1 MDILNEFFLYI
12 EIIILVI
19 LVIILAWYVHDK
31 YVQRDHQLL
40 VNYPIIGRL
49 RYVLEEAREPFRQ
62 YFGDEKFYESKDK
75 LDWVYKAS
83 RDLPNYASFSPS
95 QPLPK
100 PKFMLRHATIVLNE
114 DEVDT
119 DFSVTFGTN
128 RKKPYTAKSIIAR
141 SAMSDGSISPEGTR
155 AFVRGSFM
163 GDFPINSG
171 EGGLTS
177 NFFVTHQNYD
187 EKYMEIVNGTAFQK
201 KVKTAVLKLF
211 NGALAAD
218 AYRKLVFKDNPEAET
233 YVFDAR
239 TQVFHRP
246 NWNAPLEFFPE
257 EVPEDMPDIILQVSS
272 GLYSVR
278 TKDGKFDPE
287 RYQKVMRFCKMTELK
302 IAQGAK
308 QTGGKLIAEKVSPA
322 IAYYRNVEA
331 HKDLFSPNR
340 FPYANSIEELFDF
353 IGQMQELSDKPVGIK
368 IVISDYENIVPYAKE
383 IKKRI
388 EEGNSAY
395 PDYISIDGGSGG
407 SATAPIEMMERIGL
421 NIRDSIYL
429 VNKVLEEYG
438 VRKQVK
444 LVASGKLLTPDD
456 IIVIMA
462 LGADFVQI
470 ARGFMMSAGCIR
482 ARYCSGTTGHDC
494 PVGLATQNKEK
505 RKKYFVHKQAKK
517 VRDYH
522 KNLLKS
528 VRGLLAVMG
537 LKNINELN
545 KHKIMFLDRNS
556 KVHDNIDDVFG
567 RILDI
572 GKDMEDEYHESR

>member
-1 MDILNEFFLYI
+1 MEVFLLYI
-12 EIIILVI
+12 EVIALVFFLI
-19 LVIILAWYVHDK
+19 MLAWYIHDK

-75 LDWVYKAS
+75 LDWVAKAS
-83 RDLPNYASFSPS
+83 RDLPNYASFSPA

-100 PKFMLRHATIVLNE
+100 PKFMLRHATIVLND
-114 DEVDT
+114 DEVDSH
-119 DFSVTFGTN
+119 FEVTFGEN
-128 RKKPYTAKSIIAR
+128 RKTPYTAKSIIAR

-155 AFVRGSFM
+155 AFVRGSYM
-163 GDFPINSG
+163 GNFPINSG

-187 EKYMEIVNGTAFQK
+187 EKYMKIVHGTEFQK
-201 KVKTAVLKLF
+201 KVKDVVTKLF

-218 AYRKLVFKDNPEAET
+218 VYRKMVFKDDPEAET

-239 TQVFHRP
+239 TKLFHRP
-246 NWNAPLEFFPE
+246 DWEAPLENFPE

-287 RYQKVMRFCKMTELK
+287 RYQKVMKFCKMTELK

-308 QTGGKLIAEKVSPA
+308 QTGGKLVAEKVSAA
-322 IAYYRNVEA
+322 IAYYRNVEP

-353 IGQMQELSDKPVGIK
+353 IGQMQELSGKPVGIK
-368 IVISDYENIVPYAKE
+368 IVISDYENIEPYAKE
-383 IKKRI
+383 IAKRVK
-388 EEGNSAY
+388 EGNTAY

-421 NIRDSIYL
+421 NVRDSIYL
-429 VNKVLEEYG
+429 TSKVLENHG
-438 VRKQVK
+438 VRDKVK
-444 LVASGKLLTPDD
+444 LIGSGKLLTPDD
-456 IIVIMA
+456 IVITMA
-462 LGADFVQI
+462 IGADFVQI

-482 ARYCSGTTGHDC
+482 ARYCSGTTGHQC
-494 PVGLATQNKEK
+494 PVGLATQDKDK
-505 RKKYFVHKQAKK
+505 RKNILCINKLKK
-517 VRDYH
+517 
-522 KNLLKS
+522 LE
-528 VRGLLAVMG
+528 
-537 LKNINELN
+537 I
-545 KHKIMFLDRNS
+545 I
-556 KVHDNIDDVFG
+556 I
-567 RILDI
+567 RIF
-572 GKDMEDEYHESR
+572 

>member
-1 MDILNEFFLYI
+1 MDLVNNFLLYI

-19 LVIILAWYVHDK
+19 LIIILAWYVHDK

-114 DEVDT
+114 NEVDT
-119 DFSVTFGTN
+119 DFSVTFGSK
-128 RKKPYTAKSIIAR
+128 REQPYTAKSIIAR

-187 EKYMEIVNGTAFQK
+187 EKYMEIVHGTAFQK
-201 KVKTAVLKLF
+201 KIKDVVLKLF

-218 AYRKLVFKDNPEAET
+218 VYRKLVFKDNKEAET

-246 NWNAPLEFFPE
+246 NWNAPLEDFPK

-287 RYQKVMRFCKMTELK
+287 RYQKVMSFCKMTEIK

-331 HKDLFSPNR
+331 NKDLFSPNR
-340 FPYANSIEELFDF
+340 FPYANTIEELFDF
-353 IGQMQELSDKPVGIK
+353 IGQMQELSEKPVGIK

-383 IKKRI
+383 IKKRV

-395 PDYISIDGGSGG
+395 PDFISIDGGSGG

-421 NIRDSIYL
+421 NVRDSIYL
-429 VNKVLEEYG
+429 VNKVLEEHG
-438 VRKQVK
+438 VRKDVNI
-444 LVASGKLLTPDD
+444 VASGKLLTPDD
-456 IIVIMA
+456 LVVIMA

-482 ARYCSGTTGHDC
+482 ARYCSGTTGHQC
-494 PVGLATQNKEK
+494 PVGLATQDKEK
-505 RKKYFVHKQAKK
+505 RRKYFVHKQAKK

-522 KNLLKS
+522 KNLIQGL
-528 VRGLLAVMG
+528 RGLLAVMG
-537 LKNINELN
+537 LKNIKELD

-572 GKDMEDEYHESR
+572 GKDKEDKYHES

>member
-1 MDILNEFFLYI
+1 MEVFLLYI
-12 EIIILVI
+12 EVI
-19 LVIILAWYVHDK
+19 LLVFLLIILAWYVHDK

-62 YFGDEKFYESKDK
+62 YFGDELFYESKDK
-75 LDWVYKAS
+75 LDWVAKAS

-100 PKFMLRHATIVLNE
+100 PKFMLRHATIVLNDE
-114 DEVDT
+114 EVDPH
-119 DFSVTFGTN
+119 FEVTFGEN
-128 RKKPYTAKSIIAR
+128 RKKPFTAKSIISR

-155 AFVRGSFM
+155 AFVRGSYM

-187 EKYMEIVNGTAFQK
+187 KKYMTLVYGTTFQK
-201 KVKTAVLKLF
+201 KVKDIVLKLF

-218 AYRKLVFKDNPEAET
+218 VYRKMVFKDSPEAET
-233 YVFDAR
+233 FVFDAK
-239 TQVFHRP
+239 TKIFHRP
-246 NWNAPLEFFPE
+246 NWEAPFEDFPD

-278 TKDGKFDPE
+278 TKDGKFDPD
-287 RYQKVMRFCKMTELK
+287 RYKKVMSFCRMTELK

-308 QTGGKLIAEKVSPA
+308 QTGGKLVAEKVSPA

-340 FPYANSIEELFDF
+340 FPFANSIEELFDF
-353 IGQMQELSDKPVGIK
+353 VGELQELSEKPVGIK
-368 IVISDYENIVPYAKE
+368 IVISDYENIEPYAQE
-383 IKKRI
+383 IRKRI
-388 EEGNSAY
+388 DEGNSAY

-421 NIRDSIYL
+421 NVRDSLYL
-429 VNKVLEEYG
+429 TNKVLENHG
-438 VRKQVK
+438 VRDKVK
-444 LVASGKLLTPDD
+444 IIGSGKLLTPDD
-456 IIVIMA
+456 VIITMA
-462 LGADFVQI
+462 IGADFVQI

-505 RKKYFVHKQAKK
+505 RKNYFVHKQAKK

-522 KNLLKS
+522 KNLLKG

-537 LKNINELN
+537 LKSIKELN
-545 KHKIMFLDRNS
+545 KHRIMFLDRNS

-567 RILDI
+567 RRLDI
-572 GKDMEDEYHESR
+572 GKDLDDEYHESK

>member
-83 RDLPNYASFSPS
+83 RDLPNYASFSPA

-114 DEVDT
+114 DEVDNE
-119 DFSVTFGTN
+119 FSVTFGN
-128 RKKPYTAKSIIAR
+128 KRKKPYTAKTIIAR

-187 EKYMEIVNGTAFQK
+187 EKYMEIVNGTVFQK
-201 KVKTAVLKLF
+201 RVKNVVLKLF

-218 AYRKLVFKDNPEAET
+218 AYRKLVFKDNKEAET

-246 NWNAPLEFFPE
+246 NWEAPLEFFPE
-257 EVPEDMPDIILQVSS
+257 DVPEDMPDIILQVSS

-287 RYQKVMRFCKMTELK
+287 RYQKVMRFCRMTEIK

-340 FPYANSIEELFDF
+340 FPYANSVEELYDF

-383 IKKRI
+383 LKKRI

-429 VNKVLEEYG
+429 VNKVLEDYG
-438 VRKQVK
+438 VRKHVK

-572 GKDMEDEYHESR
+572 GKDTEDEYHESR

>member
-1 MDILNEFFLYI
+1 MEILALYM
-12 EIIILVI
+12 EIIILI
-19 LVIILAWYVHDK
+19 FFIIILAWYVHDK

-49 RYVLEEAREPFRQ
+49 RYVLEEVREPFRQ

-75 LDWVYKAS
+75 LDWVYKAA

-114 DEVDT
+114 NEVENK
-119 DFSVTFGTN
+119 FEVTFGEN
-128 RKKPYTAKSIIAR
+128 RKNPFTAKSIIAR

-155 AFVRGSFM
+155 AFVRGAFM
-163 GDFPINSG
+163 GEFPINSG

-177 NFFVTHQNYD
+177 NFFVTHQNYTD
-187 EKYMEIVNGTAFQK
+187 KYMKVFQGTPFQK
-201 KVKTAVLKLF
+201 KLKNLVQFFF
-211 NGALAAD
+211 NGAMAAD
-218 AYRKLVFKDNPEAET
+218 AYRKLIFKNDPESET
-233 YVFDAR
+233 YVFDLK
-239 TQVFHRP
+239 TQDFHRP
-246 NWNAPLEFFPE
+246 DWDAPLENFPKD
-257 EVPEDMPDIILQVSS
+257 VPEDMPDIILQISS

-278 TKDGKFDPE
+278 TKDGKFDPD
-287 RYQKVMRFCKMTELK
+287 RYQKVMRFCKMSEIKL
-302 IAQGAK
+302 AQGAK
-308 QTGGKLIAEKVSPA
+308 QTGGKLIASKVSPA

-331 HKDLFSPNR
+331 NKDLFSPNR
-340 FPYANSIEELFDF
+340 FPYANSVEELFDF
-353 IGQMQELSDKPVGIK
+353 IGTMQELSEKPVGIK
-368 IVISDYENIVPYAKE
+368 IVISDYENIVPFAKE

-388 EEGNSAY
+388 DEGNDAY
-395 PDYISIDGGSGG
+395 PDYIAIDGGSGG

-429 VNKVLEEYG
+429 VDKVLKEYG
-438 VRKQVK
+438 VRDKVK
-444 LVASGKLLTPDD
+444 LTASGKLLTPDD
-456 IIVIMA
+456 IIIIMA

-482 ARYCSGTTGHDC
+482 ARYCSGTNGHDC

-505 RKKYFVHKQAKK
+505 RRKYFVHKQARK

-528 VRGLLAVMG
+528 IRGLLAVMG
-537 LKNINELN
+537 LKNINQLD
-545 KHKIMFLDRNS
+545 KHKIIFIDKDS
-556 KVHDNIDDVFG
+556 KVHDNIDKVFQ

-572 GKDMEDEYHESR
+572 GKDMGDEFHESR

>member
-1 MDILNEFFLYI
+1 LEIFFLYI
-12 EIIILVI
+12 EVIALVFFI
-19 LVIILAWYVHDK
+19 IILAWYVHDK

-75 LDWVYKAS
+75 LDWVMKAS
-83 RDLPNYASFSPS
+83 RDLPNYASFSPA

-100 PKFMLRHATIVLNE
+100 PKFMLRHANIVLND
-114 DEVDT
+114 DEVDA
-119 DFSVTFGTN
+119 DFSVVFGEN
-128 RKKPYTAKSIIAR
+128 RKKPYISKSIIAR

-155 AFVRGSFM
+155 AFVRGSYM
-163 GDFPINSG
+163 GQFPINSG

-187 EKYMEIVNGTAFQK
+187 EKYMTMVKGTDFQLLIK
-201 KVKTAVLKLF
+201 KIFLKLF
-211 NGALAAD
+211 NGAVAAD
-218 AYRKLVFKDNPEAET
+218 IYRKLVLKDDPEAET
-233 YVFDAR
+233 YVFDLR
-239 TQVFHRP
+239 TRFFHRP
-246 NWNAPLEFFPE
+246 NWEAPFEFFPK
-257 EVPEDMPDIILQVSS
+257 EVPDDMPDIILQISS

-278 TKDGKFDPE
+278 TKDGKFDPD
-287 RYQKVMRFCKMTELK
+287 RYKKVMSFCKMTEIK
-302 IAQGAK
+302 MAQGAK
-308 QTGGKLIAEKVSPA
+308 QTGGKLIADKVSPA

-353 IGQMQELSDKPVGIK
+353 IGQLQELSEKPVGIK
-368 IVISDYENIVPYAKE
+368 IVISDYENIEPYAKE
-383 IKKRI
+383 IAKRI
-388 EEGNSAY
+388 KEGNTAY

-421 NIRDSIYL
+421 NVRDSIYL
-429 VNKVLEEYG
+429 VNKVLEDHG
-438 VRKQVK
+438 VRDKVK

-456 IIVIMA
+456 IIIIMA

-537 LKNINELN
+537 LKNIKQLN
-545 KHKIMFLDRNS
+545 KHRIMFLDKNS
-556 KVHDNIDDVFG
+556 KVHDNIDKVFG

-572 GKDMEDEYHESR
+572 GKDTEDEFHES